1 MWIPRHILVLSLA
14 IPAPAVVAA
23 QGHAGHAAV
32 PASPAVARP
41 SDADV
46 AFIHGMIAHHA
57 QAVEM
62 VALVP
67 PRSARREIRLIAER
81 IDVSQRDEIQWMRDW
96 LAEHG
101 GAAGTGHDHAA
112 MDHAAMDHG
121 AMDHGAMP
129 GMLSAEQMAA
139 LRQATGLAFDRRFLE
154 GMIRHHE
161 GALVMVK
168 ALLGAENAA
177 QRSEIFAFAS
187 DVDADQ
193 RAEIARMRRVLA
205 TLPIR

>member
-1 MWIPRHILVLSLA
+1 
-14 IPAPAVVAA
+14 
-23 QGHAGHAAV
+23 
-32 PASPAVARP
+32 
-41 SDADV
+41 
-46 AFIHGMIAHHA
+46 
-57 QAVEM
+57 M
-62 VALVP
+62 VALVS
-67 PRSARREIRLIAER
+67 PRATRREIRLIAER

-121 AMDHGAMP
+121 AMP

-139 LRQATGLAFDRRFLE
+139 LRQATGLEFDRRFLE

>member
-1 MWIPRHILVLSLA
+1 
-14 IPAPAVVAA
+14 VVAA

-32 PASPAVARP
+32 SASPAVARP
-41 SDADV
+41 SDADL

>member
-32 PASPAVARP
+32 PASPAAARP
-41 SDADV
+41 SDADL

-101 GAAGTGHDHAA
+101 GAAGTGHDHA
-112 MDHAAMDHG
+112 

>member
-32 PASPAVARP
+32 PASPAAARP
-41 SDADV
+41 SDADF

-121 AMDHGAMP
+121 AMP

-139 LRQATGLAFDRRFLE
+139 LRQATGLAFDRSFLE

>member
-41 SDADV
+41 SDADL

-101 GAAGTGHDHAA
+101 GAAGTGHDHA
-112 MDHAAMDHG
+112 

>member
-1 MWIPRHILVLSLA
+1 MWTPRHIRVLSLV
-14 IPAPAVVAA
+14 ITAPAVVAA
-23 QGHAGHAAV
+23 QGHAGHA
-32 PASPAVARP
+32 PATKVAAPSVARP
-41 SDADV
+41 SEADIG
-46 AFIHGMIAHHA
+46 FIQGMITHHA

-62 VALVP
+62 VALVTQ
-67 PRSARREIRLIAER
+67 RSSRREIRLIAER

-96 LAEHG
+96 LVEHG
-101 GAAGTGHDHAA
+101 SAESAGHDHAA
-112 MDHAAMDHG
+112 MEHG
-121 AMDHGAMP
+121 AGGHVAMP
-129 GMLSAEQMAA
+129 GMLSPEQMAA
-139 LRQATGLAFDRRFLE
+139 LARAEGLDFDRRFLE

-205 TLPIR
+205 TLPAR

>member
-32 PASPAVARP
+32 PASPAAARP
-41 SDADV
+41 SDADL

-67 PRSARREIRLIAER
+67 PRSARRENRLIAER

-101 GAAGTGHDHAA
+101 GAAGTGHDHA
-112 MDHAAMDHG
+112 